1 MSRLIFILSVSIG
14 SIAFGYL
21 VQRVLA
27 PIGVITQDRLRVLS
41 KYIKIL
47 AFFFLNPIAII
58 STFWKLSLQP
68 IRLVFFPILG
78 IFSGLLGGAAA
89 ILFIRIF
96 KLPPKKA
103 ASVFTSG
110 MFTNVLTF
118 GGLIGY
124 VLFRDFGYLLA
135 QLFTMLVAVC
145 YYLLGY
151 PISNNIG
158 KGESRYF
165 RVDLEVLKSKPFLF
179 IPPASIAA
187 GLILNALGIPRPE
200 FLGSLI
206 GVLVPCLS
214 ALLGFSIGI
223 TLRFATIGTYKME
236 IGLVMLIK
244 FLIVPVVMIPLGLL
258 LGLHHISDA
267 IPFKML
273 IVLSFMPVAFNALVP
288 PAIFGFDLDL
298 ANAAWIVTTASLV
311 VIIPILYFTLA

>member
-1 MSRLIFILSVSIG
+1 VSRLIFILSVSVG
-14 SIAFGYL
+14 SIA
-21 VQRVLA
+21 
-27 PIGVITQDRLRVLS
+27 
-41 KYIKIL
+41 
-47 AFFFLNPIAII
+47 
-58 STFWKLSLQP
+58 
-68 IRLVFFPILG
+68 
-78 IFSGLLGGAAA
+78 
-89 ILFIRIF
+89 
-96 KLPPKKA
+96 
-103 ASVFTSG
+103 
-110 MFTNVLTF
+110 
-118 GGLIGY
+118 
-124 VLFRDFGYLLA
+124 FGYLLA

-165 RVDLEVLKSKPFLF
+165 RVDPEVLKSKPFLF

-187 GLILNALGIPRPE
+187 GLILNALSIPCPGL
-200 FLGSLI
+200 LGSLI

-223 TLRFATIGTYKME
+223 TLRFATIGSYKVE

-244 FLIVPVVMIPLGLL
+244 FLIVPVVMIPIGLV
-258 LGLHHISDA
+258 LGLHQISDA

-298 ANAAWIVTTASLV
+298 ANAAWIVTTASLI
-311 VIIPILYFTLA
+311 VIIPVLYFTLA